1 MHSYLSHVRT
11 RPSDVEAQ
19 LTMIL
24 WSPVTDEHILLHILH
39 EIHHTRRQ
47 KNLFKNNSIVEKG
60 RTTI

>member
-1 MHSYLSHVRT
+1 MRSYLSHVRT

-24 WSPVTDEHILLHILH
+24 WSPVTDEHILLHIIH

-47 KNLFKNNSIVEKG
+47 KKTFLKI
-60 RTTI
+60 IQL